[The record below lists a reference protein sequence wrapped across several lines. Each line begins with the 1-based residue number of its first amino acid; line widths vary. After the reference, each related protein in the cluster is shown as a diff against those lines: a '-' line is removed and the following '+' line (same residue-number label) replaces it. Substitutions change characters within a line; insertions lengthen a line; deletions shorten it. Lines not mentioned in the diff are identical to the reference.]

1 MLKKERSKE
10 RNNVTIKDVAEDA
23 GVSTA
28 TVSRVLN
35 KSPLVTEDLIERVQK
50 SIAKLGYRPNAAA
63 RALKT
68 KETRAIGIL
77 VPDIANPYF
86 MHIIKGIE
94 DVISPLEYSLLM
106 ASSDEDPMKEQR
118 LLNVLAEDRIDCLVL
133 ATAGS
138 NEEVIEAVHFGG
150 LPIVLVDRLPEELA
164 DSMDAVVED
173 NYGAAYELTQRVLE
187 QGVHSLAVIH
197 GPQTASTAQQRAAGV
212 RAAIRDTAPR
222 VAVTEYYG
230 DFYFNSGLRA
240 ARRFLEKGCPE
251 ALLAMN
257 NLMAM
262 GALSELLKRGCKI
275 GTDLVF
281 GSYGAVDTLMLPGTT
296 IYYVNQSPRALG
308 ASVGKLVKRRLH
320 DPEADVVYDVVKQPV
335 LVQRL

>member
-1 MLKKERSKE
+1 MLKKDRGT
-10 RNNVTIKDVAEDA
+10 VTIKDVAEDA

-35 KSPLVTEDLIERVQK
+35 KSPLVTEDLVERVQQ
-50 SIAKLGYRPNAAA
+50 SIQKLGYRPNAAA

-68 KETRAIGIL
+68 KQTRAIGIL

-106 ASSDEDPMKEQR
+106 ASSDEDPMKEQQ
-118 LLNVLAEDRIDCLVL
+118 LLNVLSEDRIDCLVL

-138 NEEVIEAVHFGG
+138 NEDAIETVYSSG

-164 DSMDAVVED
+164 PSMDAVVED
-173 NYGAAYELTQRVLE
+173 NFGAAYELTERVL
-187 QGVHSLAVIH
+187 QHGVQSLAVIH
-197 GPQTASTAQQRAAGV
+197 GPLTASTAEERAEGL
-212 RAAIRDTAPR
+212 RAAIRDKAPG
-222 VAVTEYYG
+222 VSVVEYYG
-230 DFYFNSGLRA
+230 DFYFDSGARA

-251 ALLAMN
+251 ALVAMN

-262 GALSELLKRGCKI
+262 GALSELLKRGYKI

-308 ASVGKLVKRRLH
+308 ASVGKLVKRRLNQP
-320 DPEADVVYDVVKQPV
+320 DAEAVCDVIKQPV

>member
-1 MLKKERSKE
+1 MLKKDRGT
-10 RNNVTIKDVAEDA
+10 VTIKDVAEDA

-35 KSPLVTEDLIERVQK
+35 KSPLVTEDLVERVQQ
-50 SIAKLGYRPNAAA
+50 SIRKLGYRPNAAA

-68 KETRAIGIL
+68 KQTRAIGIL

-106 ASSDEDPMKEQR
+106 ASSDEDPMKEQQ
-118 LLNVLAEDRIDCLVL
+118 LLNVLSEDRIDCLVL

-138 NEEVIEAVHFGG
+138 NEDAIETVYSSG

-164 DSMDAVVED
+164 PSMDAVVED
-173 NYGAAYELTQRVLE
+173 NFGAAYELTERVL
-187 QGVHSLAVIH
+187 QHGVQSLAVIH
-197 GPQTASTAQQRAAGV
+197 GPLTASTAEERAEGL
-212 RAAIRDTAPR
+212 RAAIRDRAPG
-222 VAVTEYYG
+222 VSVVEYYG
-230 DFYFNSGLRA
+230 DFYFDSGARA

-251 ALLAMN
+251 ALVAMN

-262 GALSELLKRGCKI
+262 GALSELLKRGYKI

-308 ASVGKLVKRRLH
+308 ASVGKLVKRRLNQP
-320 DPEADVVYDVVKQPV
+320 DAEAVCDVIKQPV

>member
-1 MLKKERSKE
+1 MAKKE

-35 KSPLVTEDLIERVQK
+35 KSPFVTDDLRKRVK
-50 SIAKLGYRPNAAA
+50 ASIAKLGYRPNAAA

-94 DVISPLEYSLLM
+94 DVIAPLEYSLLM
-106 ASSDEDPMKEQR
+106 ASSDEDPMKEQK
-118 LLNVLAEDRIDCLVL
+118 LINVLAEDRIDCLVL
-133 ATAGS
+133 AAAGS
-138 NEEVIEAVHFGG
+138 NEEVIEAVHERG

-164 DSMDAVVED
+164 EELDAVVED

-197 GPQTASTAQQRAAGV
+197 GPQTASTAQERAAGV
-212 RAAIRDTAPR
+212 RAAIQDKAPG
-222 VAVTEYYG
+222 ASVTEYYG
-230 DFYFNSGLRA
+230 DFYFDSGLRA
-240 ARRFLEKGCPE
+240 ARRFLKKGCPE

-281 GSYGAVDTLMLPGTT
+281 GSYGAVDTLLLPGTT

-308 ASVGKLVKRRLH
+308 ASVGKLVKRRLN
-320 DPEADVVYDVVKQPV
+320 DPEAEAVCDVVKQPV

>member
-1 MLKKERSKE
+1 MLKKDRGT
-10 RNNVTIKDVAEDA
+10 VTIKDVAEDA

-35 KSPLVTEDLIERVQK
+35 KSPLVTEDLVERVQQ
-50 SIAKLGYRPNAAA
+50 SIQKLGYRPNAAA

-68 KETRAIGIL
+68 KQTRAIGIL

-106 ASSDEDPMKEQR
+106 ASSDEDPMKEQQ
-118 LLNVLAEDRIDCLVL
+118 LLNVLSEDRIDCLVL

-138 NEEVIEAVHFGG
+138 NEDAIETVYSSG

-164 DSMDAVVED
+164 PSMDAVVED
-173 NYGAAYELTQRVLE
+173 NFGAAYELTERVL
-187 QGVHSLAVIH
+187 QHGVQSLAVIH
-197 GPQTASTAQQRAAGV
+197 GPLTASTAEERAEGL
-212 RAAIRDTAPR
+212 RAAIRDRAPG
-222 VAVTEYYG
+222 VSVVEHYG
-230 DFYFNSGLRA
+230 DFYFDSGARA

-251 ALLAMN
+251 ALVAMN

-262 GALSELLKRGCKI
+262 GALSELLKRGYKI

-308 ASVGKLVKRRLH
+308 ASVGKLVKRRLNQP
-320 DPEADVVYDVVKQPV
+320 DAEAVCDVIKQPV

>member
-1 MLKKERSKE
+1 MLKKDRGT
-10 RNNVTIKDVAEDA
+10 VTIKDVAEDA

-35 KSPLVTEDLIERVQK
+35 KSPLVTEDLVERVQQ
-50 SIAKLGYRPNAAA
+50 SIQKLGYRPNAAA

-68 KETRAIGIL
+68 KQTRAIGIL

-106 ASSDEDPMKEQR
+106 ASSDEDPMKEQQ
-118 LLNVLAEDRIDCLVL
+118 LLNVLSEDRIDCLVL

-138 NEEVIEAVHFGG
+138 NEDAIETVYSSG

-164 DSMDAVVED
+164 PSMDAVVED
-173 NYGAAYELTQRVLE
+173 NFGAAYELTERVL
-187 QGVHSLAVIH
+187 QHGVQSLAVIH
-197 GPQTASTAQQRAAGV
+197 GPLTASTAEERAEGL
-212 RAAIRDTAPR
+212 RAAIRDKAPG
-222 VAVTEYYG
+222 VSVVEYYG
-230 DFYFNSGLRA
+230 DFYFDSGARA

-251 ALLAMN
+251 ALVAMN

-262 GALSELLKRGCKI
+262 GALSELLKRGYKI

-308 ASVGKLVKRRLH
+308 ASVGKLVKRRLSQP
-320 DPEADVVYDVVKQPV
+320 DAEAVCDVIKQPV

>member
-1 MLKKERSKE
+1 LSAC
-10 RNNVTIKDVAEDA
+10 RNP
-23 GVSTA
+23 SLSWA
-28 TVSRVLN
+28 TGLM
-35 KSPLVTEDLIERVQK
+35 PLPAT
-50 SIAKLGYRPNAAA
+50 
-63 RALKT
+63 
-68 KETRAIGIL
+68 GIL
-77 VPDIANPYF
+77 VPDISNPYF

-118 LLNVLAEDRIDCLVL
+118 LLNVLAEDRCDCLVL

-173 NYGAAYELTQRVLE
+173 NYGAAYE
-187 QGVHSLAVIH
+187 
-197 GPQTASTAQQRAAGV
+197 P
-212 RAAIRDTAPR
+212 
-222 VAVTEYYG
+222 VTEYYG

>member
-1 MLKKERSKE
+1 MLKKDRGT
-10 RNNVTIKDVAEDA
+10 VTIKDVAEDA

-35 KSPLVTEDLIERVQK
+35 KSPLVTEDLVERVQQ
-50 SIAKLGYRPNAAA
+50 SIRKLGYRPNAAA

-68 KETRAIGIL
+68 KQTRAIGIL

-106 ASSDEDPMKEQR
+106 ASSDEDPMKEQQ
-118 LLNVLAEDRIDCLVL
+118 LLNVLSEDRIDCLVL

-138 NEEVIEAVHFGG
+138 NEDAIETVYSSG

-164 DSMDAVVED
+164 PSMDAVVED
-173 NYGAAYELTQRVLE
+173 NFGAAYELTERVL
-187 QGVHSLAVIH
+187 QHGVQSLAVIH
-197 GPQTASTAQQRAAGV
+197 GPLTASTAEERAEGL
-212 RAAIRDTAPR
+212 RAAIRDKAPG
-222 VAVTEYYG
+222 VSVVEYYG
-230 DFYFNSGLRA
+230 DFYFDSGARA

-251 ALLAMN
+251 ALVAMN

-262 GALSELLKRGCKI
+262 GALSELLKRGYKI

-308 ASVGKLVKRRLH
+308 ASVGKLVKRRLSQP
-320 DPEADVVYDVVKQPV
+320 DAEAVCDVIKQPV